1 MAGNADE
8 NPYCLENN
16 QQRSSSGV
24 SILYFM
30 YNIIEN
36 IYFME
41 IHLLY
46 IDFQEQFNWD
56 EDIQAE
62 LLAAY
67 SYGFSITGMMGG
79 YIAENFG
86 PYNTINVINI
96 FQLLFNSLSVWGLD
110 IYAHWIVLFVMRL
123 ILGCFG
129 VSILYI

>member
-1 MAGNADE
+1 
-8 NPYCLENN
+8 
-16 QQRSSSGV
+16 
-24 SILYFM
+24 
-30 YNIIEN
+30 
-36 IYFME
+36 ME

-96 FQLLFNSLSVWGLD
+96 LQLLFNSLSVWGLD